1 MKKKVLIINNN
12 LEIGGVQK
20 ALVNMLNEI
29 HNEYDITLFLFA
41 SVGEY
46 KSQLPQ
52 GIKVIEANPF
62 LQLLGISQAEARQ
75 RGLFWWLIRGVCAF
89 WTRKLFNNKIPF
101 KFLIMFEKKLAAY
114 DYGISYLHSL
124 GEKSFYSGCNE
135 FLLEKVVA
143 KEKITFIHC
152 DYLQCGANTSYNN
165 KLHSKFEKIVAVSEG
180 CRQAFIKAIP
190 SLQDRVYCIRNFNDY
205 SHIIREASDTPVI
218 YDKDYFNIITVS
230 RLAEEKG
237 IIRCIPII
245 KNLLQQGFKVKWHI
259 VGEGKIRTSIEEL
272 ISKEHMEENIIL
284 YGNQINP
291 YRYMK
296 NADLFLLPS
305 YHEAAPMVFDEA
317 KCLGVPILTTKT
329 TSTKEMVEE
338 CMAGWVCENDD
349 HALSEKLKWILDKR
363 ENLEGVKHYQKKQVF
378 NNQES
383 IKQFSLVLAGE
394 K

>member
-1 MKKKVLIINNN
+1 MKKKILIINNN

-41 SVGEY
+41 NVGEY

-52 GIKVIEANPF
+52 GIKVIEGNPF
-62 LQLLGISQAEARQ
+62 LQLLGISQAEAKK
-75 RGLFWWLIRGVCAF
+75 RGIFWWFVRGMYAF

-101 KFLIMFEKKLAAY
+101 KFLIMFEKELATY

-124 GEKSFYSGCNE
+124 GEKSFYGGCNE
-135 FLLEKVVA
+135 FLLKKVVA

-152 DYLQCGANTSYNN
+152 DYLHCGANTSYNS
-165 KLHSKFEKIVAVSEG
+165 KLYSKFDKIVAVSEG
-180 CRQAFIKAIP
+180 CRQNFIKAIP
-190 SLQDRVYCIRNFNDY
+190 GLQDRVYCIRNFNDY
-205 SHIIREASDTPVI
+205 SSIIRDADDTPVI
-218 YDKDYFNIITVS
+218 YDKDYYNIITVS

-237 IIRCIPII
+237 IIRCISVI
-245 KNLLQQGFKVKWHI
+245 KNLLQQGIKVKWHI
-259 VGEGKIRTSIEEL
+259 VGEGKIRTKIEEL
-272 ISKEHMEENIIL
+272 IKKEHMEEDIIL

-317 KCLGVPILTTKT
+317 KCLDIPILATKT

-349 HALSEKLKWILDKR
+349 AALGEKLKYILGKR
-363 ENLEGVKHYQKKQVF
+363 ENLEVIKHYQKEQVF
-378 NNQES
+378 TNQES
-383 IKQFSLVLAGE
+383 VKQFSLVLAG
-394 K
+394 